1 MKKLAIVFALIP
13 VLGWSQVKSG
23 VSYSQH
29 PAYDVVTAMHQVW
42 ESGTEAELRAIY
54 AEDAKIW
61 DPGAEEAIDID
72 REAKGMNWWHE
83 NFSDITITTMKGA
96 TPDII
101 KYKDDKEGVWAM
113 EWMVF
118 SAVNK
123 TSGDTISTKLHS
135 MHYVT
140 NEGKINMTVNYWDRE
155 TFGAQIQASRGM
167 HRNGRV
173 YDEHPIINTL
183 NEMVA
188 HFEAG
193 EITELATYFTD
204 DAEFYRLG
212 VEGNLN
218 LEERT
223 ATWHQAVATNS
234 VRDLEQSGYPDA
246 IYYSRGEGQWVVQ
259 SWWWANNTNAE
270 TGEVTREYLHMSHDF
285 NDEGKVTREVIY
297 MAN

>member
-1 MKKLAIVFALIP
+1 MKKLAIVLALIP
-13 VLGWSQVKSG
+13 LLGWSQVKSG

-61 DPGAEEAIDID
+61 DPGAEEAIGID

-140 NEGKINMTVNYWDRE
+140 NEGKINMTANYWDRQ
-155 TFGAQIQASRGM
+155 TFGAQIQASFGM

-188 HFEAG
+188 HFE
-193 EITELATYFTD
+193 EIGRAH
-204 DAEFYRLG
+204 
-212 VEGNLN
+212 V
-218 LEERT
+218 
-223 ATWHQAVATNS
+223 
-234 VRDLEQSGYPDA
+234 
-246 IYYSRGEGQWVVQ
+246 
-259 SWWWANNTNAE
+259 
-270 TGEVTREYLHMSHDF
+270 
-285 NDEGKVTREVIY
+285 
-297 MAN
+297 

>member
-1 MKKLAIVFALIP
+1 MKKLAIVLALIP

-123 TSGDTISTKLHS
+123 TSGDTVSTKLHS

-140 NEGKINMTVNYWDRE
+140 NEGKINMTANYWDRE

>member
-1 MKKLAIVFALIP
+1 MKKLAIVLALIP